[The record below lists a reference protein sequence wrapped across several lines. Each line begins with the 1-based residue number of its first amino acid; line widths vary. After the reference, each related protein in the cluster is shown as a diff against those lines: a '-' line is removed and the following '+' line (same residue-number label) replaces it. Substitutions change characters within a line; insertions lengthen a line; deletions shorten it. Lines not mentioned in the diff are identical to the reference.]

1 MGYGHRPT
9 GVHARAYPHV
19 DHAEE
24 KKPMFW
30 RRLLLN
36 QVLDL
41 NLIWSRDAEDAKASC
56 ATQGRGNRS
65 LPAPP
70 QQPQDLV
77 ATPGGSAVKPR
88 ARDQEAERALPRGDA
103 TRRRVPAA
111 GGQCESARRG
121 ARGPAGA
128 PARPPGSRP
137 QLRVRGGGWEAGSRA
152 GTGRVWGA
160 RGTHQLQRAEAD
172 ERAAPVTAAHG
183 AGGVRAARAAR
194 DPRLP
199 APPPPDSGAA
209 PYRRRSPARPRLAS
223 TAVAS
228 PLAARRSGVWTR
240 APPLL
245 VSGAGRGS
253 AECVAFCSRGDR
265 SATLRN
271 SSTGRRQ
278 HVCYVSR
285 QHHCAMKEKWTSE
298 LRVQSQGN
306 RRPRW
311 HNVQKGLQAILQAHQ
326 GLWVRCF

>member
-1 MGYGHRPT
+1 M
-9 GVHARAYPHV
+9 
-19 DHAEE
+19 
-24 KKPMFW
+24 
-30 RRLLLN
+30 
-36 QVLDL
+36 
-41 NLIWSRDAEDAKASC
+41 
-56 ATQGRGNRS
+56 
-65 LPAPP
+65 
-70 QQPQDLV
+70 

-121 ARGPAGA
+121 ARGPAEAPGPPARLA
-128 PARPPGSRP
+128 PAAADPRRR
-137 QLRVRGGGWEAGSRA
+137 LGGGSWA

-245 VSGAGRGS
+245 VSGAGRGQCGAPDPS
-253 AECVAFCSRGDR
+253 VWRGSLPPTVRVRFSGRGSLAGEAGRGGRGGREATDGEWVEVCLGEGCV
-265 SATLRN
+265 
-271 SSTGRRQ
+271 
-278 HVCYVSR
+278 
-285 QHHCAMKEKWTSE
+285 
-298 LRVQSQGN
+298 
-306 RRPRW
+306 
-311 HNVQKGLQAILQAHQ
+311 
-326 GLWVRCF
+326 